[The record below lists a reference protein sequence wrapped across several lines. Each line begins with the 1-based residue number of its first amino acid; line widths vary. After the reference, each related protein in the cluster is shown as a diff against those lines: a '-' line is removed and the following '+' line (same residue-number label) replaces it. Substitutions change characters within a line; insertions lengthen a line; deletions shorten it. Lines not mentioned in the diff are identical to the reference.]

1 MRTMDGLT
9 RCGAL
14 AGALLLTVASD
25 AAVGQVVVGDV
36 DGDGTDDVVVTGT
49 KGKDHFVV
57 LDRPGNPDV
66 VVSLD
71 RNGDGDFL
79 DAGELDAQVF
89 APSTAA
95 FGIVRIATGKGN
107 DTVDVTLEGTLAVPR
122 VLAIELGSGANAFAI
137 SGMPGAQVV
146 GGGLTIDVTG
156 SSKSD
161 VVEFDFAAIACDDA
175 SIALRFAGGSGVD
188 DLTVDLGALAGA
200 TIVDLD
206 ADLGKKND
214 VALLRKS
221 GTWSEGATVSLAL
234 EGNAGNDEVRC
245 ELTDG
250 LLDDAQLELR
260 VSLSSGNDVFET
272 FVDAATFDVTSA
284 TESARVRLRGIGG
297 SGRDSLI
304 LNTALTVG
312 TIALQGA
319 IDVDFRGESEDDTLT
334 FDLDA
339 PQALGFGAGGDA
351 LLRLRL
357 DGGAGNDLIHTNL
370 SNDAS
375 GVPAYDVELRGDAG
389 TDQLTY
395 GAQNATPGGNTAANY
410 PPRGAMFI
418 DGGEGEDGGF
428 AFGNAFGV
436 DVIRVP

>member
-1 MRTMDGLT
+1 MHRSWM
-9 RCGAL
+9 A
-14 AGALLLTVASD
+14 AGFVMLLGSAT
-25 AAVGQVVVGDV
+25 GQVVVGDV
-36 DGDGTDDVVVTGT
+36 DGDGTDDVVVTGS
-49 KGKDHFVV
+49 KAKDHFVV
-57 LDRPGNPDV
+57 VDRPGVPDV

-71 RNGDGDFL
+71 RNGDGDFI
-79 DAGELDAQVF
+79 DGGELDAQVF
-89 APSTAA
+89 TPTTSA
-95 FGIVRIATGKGN
+95 FGVVRIATGKGN
-107 DTVDVTLEGTLAVPR
+107 DTVDVTLDGILTVPR
-122 VLAIELGSGANAFAI
+122 VLAIELGSGVNAFAF
-137 SGMPGAQVV
+137 GGAGGAQITA
-146 GGGLTIDVTG
+146 GALTIDVTG
-156 SSKSD
+156 SSKTD
-161 VVEFDFAAIACDDA
+161 VVEFDLAAIACDDA
-175 SIALRFAGGSGVD
+175 AIALRLAGGSGAD
-188 DLTVDLGALAGA
+188 DLTVDLGALSGR
-200 TIVDLD
+200 TIVDVD

-214 VALLRKS
+214 MALLRKS
-221 GTWSEGATVSLAL
+221 GAWSELAAVACAI
-234 EGNAGNDEVRC
+234 EGNAGNDVVRC
-245 ELTDG
+245 ELGGALADE
-250 LLDDAQLELR
+250 ARLEVR
-260 VSLSSGNDVFET
+260 ASLSSGNDVFET

-284 TESARVRLRGIGG
+284 TEAARVMMRGNGG

-312 TIALQGA
+312 TIALQGV
-319 IDVDFRGESEDDTLT
+319 IDVDFRGESEDDTIT

-339 PQALGFGAGGDA
+339 PQALGFGASGDA

-395 GAQNATPGGNTAANY
+395 GAQNPTPGGNTAANY

-436 DVIRVP
+436 DVVRIP